1 MPGTFVFIHGT
12 GLPDS
17 DGDRRRLQ
25 AMLDAS
31 GGFRDWRLECPPWG
45 ERLGGTWGDTVDAL
59 PPEQRPAAAV
69 APEEGGSL
77 DSLLE
82 RLAAD
87 LAAELASPSPQT
99 TEGAAILPQSGQ
111 DLVLAAIT
119 TVIADHRA
127 AITARVGDFIRNVFF
142 SFHDRSRIR
151 DWVAHELAALRE
163 STDGPLVVAGHSLGG
178 VIAVDALTFRP
189 QPETLVVTA
198 GSQLPLFATLRLAE
212 PIGAGGVRPFTPWL
226 NLYNPRDPLAFYAST
241 VFPPNSDASDGAVGS
256 PVDVELTRPRH
267 LPESH
272 TGYFDEPELYE
283 RIAGHLASLGY
294 V

>member
-12 GLPDS
+12 GVPDS
-17 DGDRRRLQ
+17 NSDRVRLR

-31 GGFRDWRLECPPWG
+31 AHFRDWRLECPPWG
-45 ERLGGTWGDTVDAL
+45 ERLGGTWGSPVDAL
-59 PPEQRPAAAV
+59 PPEQRPPAARVRA
-69 APEEGGSL
+69 EGESF

-82 RLAAD
+82 RLGAD
-87 LAAELASPSPQT
+87 LAQELASPSPQT
-99 TEGAAILPQSGQ
+99 TEGAQILPQASQ

-119 TVIADHRA
+119 TVIANHRA
-127 AITARVGDFIRNVFF
+127 AITAGVGDFIRNVFF

-151 DWVAHELAALRE
+151 DWVAHELTAIREAAE
-163 STDGPLVVAGHSLGG
+163 GPMVVAGHSLGG

-189 QPETLVVTA
+189 QSETLVVTA

-241 VFPPNSDASDGAVGS
+241 VFPPDSDASDGAVGS
-256 PVDVELTRPRH
+256 PADVELTHPRH